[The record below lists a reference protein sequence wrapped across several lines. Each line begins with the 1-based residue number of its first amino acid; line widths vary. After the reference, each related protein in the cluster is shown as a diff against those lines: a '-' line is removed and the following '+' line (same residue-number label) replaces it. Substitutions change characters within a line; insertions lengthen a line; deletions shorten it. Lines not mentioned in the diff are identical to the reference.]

1 MSNPAAW
8 HPDPTGK
15 HDHRWWDGERWT
27 EHVADAGRSSI
38 DPLEGGGAPADA
50 TDAGAADAGATDAG
64 AAETAASAG
73 WADQGGS
80 QPSDGWSQP
89 ADGGGGQPTSGQQPD
104 ATESSEAVGQWQQ
117 PGSAQP
123 ADRSQATGQWQQPQ
137 PGPGQPTWQQP
148 GGGQPTWQQPDT
160 GGPTWQQPAA
170 GAAPAGSDGLAIAAM
185 IVGILSLLTSW
196 LVIGALGGIVAIVLG
211 FLARGRVK
219 QSGREGNGL
228 AVTGIVTGFLA
239 VIIGGI
245 VIAVGAWLF
254 TTEGGIGGTVSG
266 YIECLEETDGDQEF
280 CDSLLEEELLD
291 RFGG

>member
-1 MSNPAAW
+1 MTNPAAW

-27 EHVADAGRSSI
+27 EHVADAGQASI
-38 DPLEGGGAPADA
+38 DPL
-50 TDAGAADAGATDAG
+50 DAGGPSQTGTTGGSVAADEG
-64 AAETAASAG
+64 ASAG
-73 WADQGGS
+73 WAGEGGDTATPDTATPDRGQHPDQAD
-80 QPSDGWSQP
+80 PSS
-89 ADGGGGQPTSGQQPD
+89 D
-104 ATESSEAVGQWQQ
+104 AGQWQQ
-117 PGSAQP
+117 P
-123 ADRSQATGQWQQPQ
+123 DRSQPEAGASGGAWGQPSA
-137 PGPGQPTWQQP
+137 GEPTWQQP
-148 GGGQPTWQQPDT
+148 ASSGPTWQQPAA
-160 GGPTWQQPAA
+160 GAPTWQQPAA

-211 FLARGRVK
+211 FLARGRLK

-228 AVTGIVTGFLA
+228 AITGIVTGFLA

-245 VIAVGAWLF
+245 VLALGAWLF
-254 TTEGGIGGTVSG
+254 TTTDGIGGTVSG

-280 CDSLLEEELLD
+280 CDNLLEEELLD